1 MLFKV
6 KIKNNRKSKTEII
19 KNMSVHNPD
28 KGLVYRRSQNSKKK
42 KIKEERNLI
51 KSTHFLNRRVTK

>member
-1 MLFKV
+1 
-6 KIKNNRKSKTEII
+6 
-19 KNMSVHNPD
+19 MSVHNPD

-51 KSTHFLNRRVTK
+51 KGTHFWIGMSQNRKSNIQKAYNKVSNIIS